1 MPFQSDKQRRWMY
14 ANEPEI
20 AREWSDRYGAANGG
34 GMDWAGQGGMKNYLG
49 EQPMVNAPQNWRS
62 GPNSP
67 PTELAY
73 ITGPEKD
80 LMLQANLHGSLG
92 QGPNEGPSGIMS
104 LDGWGSRDP
113 GQNRAG
119 ADISSSMDTSAS
131 DAGWS
136 APGGSSYVASQTI
149 SPADLKRFSEGPNAT
164 TTLSSGDRSF
174 FGMPPIQ
181 RSGGNFFKNMG
192 RGILSMF
199 GGVPGKIGSFL
210 SRIDP
215 RQLRGG
221 MTQTEWEDART
232 DRRRNKSID
241 TILNRN
247 APITNRTLQNLE
259 RLKYT
264 GTMPDVGSTQ
274 TSRAIADDFTMDDV
288 LREYSITPNRIAE
301 LQRTNIPAY
310 EEFDDQVALSKRF
323 LPPASEYEGMTLPP
337 ASEYEGMFPPR
348 DIPASEYEG
357 MFDGIGSL
365 DNELNTPNNEMSNLG
380 QRNDLVTE
388 AVVND
393 KQKVVIDNQMYNL
406 KQGSKTV
413 EEVYEAARQ
422 FDSKAWNILSGKPM
436 SKKEFNDYIK
446 SKGWTGKLLD
456 ETEIA

>member
-1 MPFQSDKQRRWMY
+1 
-14 ANEPEI
+14 
-20 AREWSDRYGAANGG
+20 
-34 GMDWAGQGGMKNYLG
+34 
-49 EQPMVNAPQNWRS
+49 
-62 GPNSP
+62 
-67 PTELAY
+67 
-73 ITGPEKD
+73 
-80 LMLQANLHGSLG
+80 
-92 QGPNEGPSGIMS
+92 
-104 LDGWGSRDP
+104 
-113 GQNRAG
+113 
-119 ADISSSMDTSAS
+119 
-131 DAGWS
+131 
-136 APGGSSYVASQTI
+136 
-149 SPADLKRFSEGPNAT
+149 
-164 TTLSSGDRSF
+164 
-174 FGMPPIQ
+174 
-181 RSGGNFFKNMG
+181 
-192 RGILSMF
+192 
-199 GGVPGKIGSFL
+199 
-210 SRIDP
+210 
-215 RQLRGG
+215 
-221 MTQTEWEDART
+221 
-232 DRRRNKSID
+232 
-241 TILNRN
+241 
-247 APITNRTLQNLE
+247 
-259 RLKYT
+259 
-264 GTMPDVGSTQ
+264 MPDVGSTQ

-422 FDSKAWNILSGKPM
+422 FDSAAWNVFSGKPM